1 MQLDWDK
8 YMEIADR
15 FQHKA
20 RYQDREDL
28 RHDIIVRLAELASNN
43 GDKPITEAS
52 MLRVA
57 SYVTMEYWHQ
67 EKRVLTMLS
76 LNDEIEDGEGDSIE
90 LYQTLADDKAIDLEL
105 WQDARRWLLG
115 CPKRI
120 VRIACKRML
129 GKPLNKR
136 EQTSLTRYRQKQLA
150 KAQKALF

>member
-1 MQLDWDK
+1 MLDWQK
-8 YMEIADR
+8 YSQIASR

-20 RYQDREDL
+20 RYQDKEDL

-43 GDKPITEAS
+43 GDKPFSEAS

-76 LNDEIEDGEGDSIE
+76 LNDEVEDDEGNTVE

-105 WQDARRWLLG
+105 WQDAKRWLLG
-115 CPKRI
+115 CPKRL
-120 VRIACKRML
+120 VRIAWKQVRR
-129 GKPLNKR
+129 KPL
-136 EQTSLTRYRQKQLA
+136 TSTERSYLRRYRQKELA
-150 KAQKALF
+150 KRQKALF